1 MQAFRWRE
9 SSEIPRACAAALAA
23 LSFERS
29 QAPSLSDLDDDDW
42 RAALAFCD
50 RSHLTLVLGER
61 CEGELPPWVRS
72 RIAGNLEANRRR
84 IERLRQEY
92 FEIQR
97 RLNQANVPHI
107 VLKGF
112 AHAPRFVSRA
122 ELRPQ
127 TDLDLFVSSGHLEAA
142 ARILLGLGFES
153 GGGSSN
159 PPADHLPPF
168 IRKTGWQWK
177 GDYYDPDIPPVVE
190 LHFRLWDAATECFDA
205 DGVDLF
211 PGRSETLAA
220 DGGAVP
226 SLCAA
231 DQFGYACL
239 HVLRHLLRGD
249 LKAFH
254 VYEIAGFLQRQA
266 ESESLWRDWTA
277 AHSDSL
283 RQLEA
288 ISCALAARW
297 FGCRLPC
304 AVDREAGRTPAL
316 VARWVDGYA
325 HAPVAALFSPNKH
338 ELWLH
343 LSLLANWRDRLRVTR
358 RRLAPLSLPGQ
369 VDAVFVPAAQQ
380 TPRLRIRKWATYG
393 GFLAR
398 RLLFHTRALLSTA
411 ASGLL
416 WWLKKRTISGL

>member
-1 MQAFRWRE
+1 V
-9 SSEIPRACAAALAA
+9 LAA

-29 QAPSLSDLDDDDW
+29 QAPSLGGLDDDDW

-50 RSHLTLVLGER
+50 RSHLTLVPGER
-61 CEGELPPWVRS
+61 CEAELPPWVRS

-84 IERLRQEY
+84 IARLRQEY

-97 RLNQANVPHI
+97 RLAQVNVPHI
-107 VLKGF
+107 LLKGF
-112 AHAPRFVSRA
+112 THAPRFVPKA

-127 TDLDLFVSSGHLEAA
+127 TDLDLFVASAHLESAA
-142 ARILLGLGFES
+142 EILLGLGFEA
-153 GGGSSN
+153 GGGSSSLR
-159 PPADHLPPF
+159 ADHLPPF

-177 GDYYDPDIPPVVE
+177 GDYFDPDIPPVVE
-190 LHFRLWDAATECFDA
+190 LHFRLWDAATECFA
-205 DGVDLF
+205 AEGVDLF
-211 PGRSETLAA
+211 PGRSEALEV
-220 DGGAVP
+220 DGGSVP
-226 SLCAA
+226 SLSAA

-254 VYEIAGFLQRQA
+254 VYEIACFLHGQA

-283 RQLEA
+283 RRLEA

-297 FGCRLPC
+297 FGCRLPH
-304 AVDREAGRTPAL
+304 AVEREAGLLPAPL
-316 VARWVDGYA
+316 ARWIAAYA

-358 RRLAPLSLPGQ
+358 RRLAPLSLPGH
-369 VDAVFVPAAQQ
+369 VDAVFVPAAEL
-380 TPRLRIRKWATYG
+380 TPALRIRKWAAYV

-398 RLLFHTRALLSTA
+398 RLLFHARALLSTA

-416 WWLKKRTISGL
+416 WWLKKGTINEL